1 MNHNGRERSK
11 IIPVNSLTSFKSY
24 SLKHRKSILDS
35 SHCICSLENFA
46 EPLAVE
52 HLWAVIFASVLHA
65 DYYHTRGIP
74 ESHKCSA
81 LD

>member
-1 MNHNGRERSK
+1 MMC
-11 IIPVNSLTSFKSY
+11 VNSIF
-24 SLKHRKSILDS
+24 LKVLPPLKTGRAFLIHH
-35 SHCICSLENFA
+35 HCICSLENLP

-52 HLWAVIFASVLHA
+52 CLWAVIFASVLHA
-65 DYYHTRGIP
+65 DYYHMRGIP